1 MTVWSFWASMVSSM
15 SQSKYNFAYLI
26 FKHAV
31 SVVSEKEGKEKSQ
44 VLLRRSRQ
52 NLQLQWCMCIENRL
66 SVLVLVYHH
75 SVQWENIVLA
85 ILPPVSH
92 LIRIA

>member
-31 SVVSEKEGKEKSQ
+31 SVVSEKEGKEKS
-44 VLLRRSRQ
+44 
-52 NLQLQWCMCIENRL
+52 
-66 SVLVLVYHH
+66 
-75 SVQWENIVLA
+75 
-85 ILPPVSH
+85 
-92 LIRIA
+92 